1 MSHTD
6 RNQLDNLDFKNWHE
20 LVSSKRQLLKNL
32 KDTTDKIIDIEKN
45 GIHGINEMIHPEKN
59 IVFDISRKLAEVRIE
74 MTNLNSQLMAISEN
88 IVKSKNFV
96 VIMQLRVPSENEAD
110 LRRSFEFNQNLVTN
124 KQYKNERN
132 KNEAISLMNDA
143 SMKLEAIKALRIV
156 NEQLEHLNFQAKEI
170 EQKLNTLDIEKRS
183 LQSNYDNSQRK
194 LHILY
199 NDRRALSEEHQCW
212 LDKYDKYLVSL
223 EDVNSRLDH
232 MSQKRGSKNEYHYS
246 PAAGALLKV
255 KESAKRKF
263 ESGDK
268 LSFDELKLL
277 YGDD

>member
-1 MSHTD
+1 M
-6 RNQLDNLDFKNWHE
+6 NNLDSKNWHE
-20 LVSSKRQLLKNL
+20 LVSNKRQLLKNL
-32 KDTTDKIIDIEKN
+32 KDATDKIIDLEKN
-45 GIHGINEMIHPEKN
+45 GIHGVNEMIHHEKN
-59 IVFDISRKLAEVRIE
+59 IVFDISRKLTE
-74 MTNLNSQLMAISEN
+74 MRTEMANLNFQLMTISEN

-96 VIMQLRVPSENEAD
+96 VIMQPRIPSEDETD

-170 EQKLNTLDIEKRS
+170 EQKLIALDFEKRS
-183 LQSNYDNSQRK
+183 LQSNYDDGQRK

-212 LDKYDKYLVSL
+212 LDKYDKYLISL
-223 EDVNSRLDH
+223 DDVNSRLDH
-232 MSQKRGSKNEYHYS
+232 MSQKRGSKNEYRHS
-246 PAAGALLKV
+246 PAAGALVKV